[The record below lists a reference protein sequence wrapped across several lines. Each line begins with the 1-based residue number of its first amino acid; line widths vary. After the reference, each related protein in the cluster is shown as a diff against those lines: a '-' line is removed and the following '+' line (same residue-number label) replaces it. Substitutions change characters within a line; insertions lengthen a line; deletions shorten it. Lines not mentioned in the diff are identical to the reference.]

1 MRQPGWRLHPK
12 KPGGPGKLPAQED
25 RQAHRVVDSKVLKLK
40 IAEQAGRSGW
50 PQVEVSHCRKAI
62 NPGTVLTLLWLC
74 CWEGAVGGLGLVQVP
89 PPNTLLRNAARSA
102 PASPLF
108 LREDEIRRGIEL
120 LYFGY
125 TSMVRGADAILDRD
139 Q

>member
-74 CWEGAVGGLGLVQVP
+74 CWEGAVGGLEGGL
-89 PPNTLLRNAARSA
+89 
-102 PASPLF
+102 PLGD
-108 LREDEIRRGIEL
+108 LPLPWRLKAGTGEL
-120 LYFGY
+120 DL
-125 TSMVRGADAILDRD
+125 
-139 Q
+139 